1 MIHTRSL
8 FGRSALLV
16 VLVAALGAVVSPS
29 TPQAQD
35 KIKVGVLPFSE
46 SLGAVIADKQGF
58 FKDEGLNVELTR
70 VGSGA
75 EAVPLLQAGKL
86 DIVFSNTVTTLQAI
100 EAGLHAMLIAP
111 GAVVRVQ
118 PPDTTSAVIVLKGTA
133 KTPKDLEG
141 KRVAV
146 NVINSTAWMYL
157 MALLDKHGADRSKVR
172 IVEVPFPQMNDPLL
186 NGQLDSIAQVEP
198 FRTVITATGKVDT
211 IGWTYVETQPNADI
225 TQYLALTSWVQKNH
239 AAAVKFARAVVKGA
253 TFANANETVTREIN
267 QQFTNLNPALK
278 DKVMIPRFGT
288 EVNLAEIRKTGE
300 LMIKYRLIKQLPADL
315 EKRILSLQ

>member
-1 MIHTRSL
+1 MIHSRL
-8 FGRSALLV
+8 LVGRSVLLLALL
-16 VLVAALGAVVSPS
+16 AALGALVSPGML
-29 TPQAQD
+29 QAQD
-35 KIKVGVLPFSE
+35 KIRVGVLPFSE
-46 SLGAVIADKQGF
+46 SLGSVIADKQGF
-58 FKDEGLNVELTR
+58 FKAEGLNVELTR

-75 EAVPLLQAGKL
+75 EAVPVLQAGKL

-100 EAGLHAMLIAP
+100 EAGLDAMLLAP

-118 PPDTTSAVIVLKGTA
+118 SPDTTSAVIVLKGTA

-157 MALLDKHGADRSKVR
+157 MALLDKHGADRRKIR

-186 NGQLDSIAQVEP
+186 NGQLDAISQVEP
-198 FRTVITATGKVDT
+198 FRTVITATGKVET
-211 IGWTYVETQPNADI
+211 IGWAYVETQPNADI
-225 TQYLALTSWVQKNH
+225 TQYLALTSWVQKNQG
-239 AAAVKFARAVVKGA
+239 AAIKFARAVVKGA
-253 TFANANETVTREIN
+253 QFANANEAATREIN

-288 EVNLAEIRKTGE
+288 EVSLAEIRKTGE
-300 LMIKYRLIKQLPADL
+300 LMVKYGLIKQMPADL
-315 EKRILSLQ
+315 GKRVLSFQ